1 MKYLAKLYI
10 FIFISILLAIAYLF
24 IQTSQ
29 TQTLLNTN
37 VEKILINEAK
47 TFAHNID
54 KNLQKHLKK
63 DPYQELKEN
72 KILRKQLENA
82 LELLRSDTFK
92 YIFVLYRDNH
102 GNYRFLL
109 DGSKEKAAFNQ
120 RLNVDKKLW
129 NRVYETQQ
137 PLIVNQK
144 KLDGLWIS
152 YLVPFVIDKKTKA
165 VIAIDF
171 SKELPQNIYNAIAP
185 LNNIFWYIFIAIS
198 VLIFILV
205 YQTLLSIKNKK
216 ESITDPLTQTY
227 NRNYMREL
235 LKKINIDNYQI
246 MMCDIDYFKYI
257 NDNYGHKAGDEVL
270 VKTAQIIS
278 TEIRSDDILIRFGGE
293 EFLLFIKRDNTTK
306 NLAYHI
312 AQRIRKKIE
321 SSTFLYE
328 DKEIKITL
336 SIGITC
342 QPEHFKSISE
352 AIKHADKML
361 YIAKR
366 EGRNKVVSTK
376 SHHIKTSQTNTKKS
390 INEVKAA
397 LEEKRII
404 CFFQAIYN
412 VKDKNIV
419 KYEALV
425 RLKELDGTITPPA
438 AFLESIMYTNIYNDL
453 TKIVLE
459 SVFEHIKEYKVIIST
474 NLNFSD
480 ILDNTIYQLILTELR
495 THKDLAPWLVIELLE
510 YEILEETSEIVQERL
525 SEIKAFGVQIA
536 IDDFGSGYS
545 NYTIFKTL
553 PIDILKLDGSLIKDL
568 DHSKTSRT
576 IVDSIVLLAKEMQI
590 KTVAEFVHSKEVLY
604 EVEKLKIDEAQGFYL
619 AKPSADILT

>member
-1 MKYLAKLYI
+1 MKQLTKLYI
-10 FIFISILLAIAYLF
+10 FIFLSILLAIAYLF
-24 IQTSQ
+24 IQTAR

-37 VEKILINEAK
+37 VEEILIKEAK

-54 KNLQKHLKK
+54 KNLHKHLQG
-63 DPYQELKEN
+63 DIYTQLKNEEH
-72 KILRKQLENA
+72 LRKHLESS
-82 LELLRSDTFK
+82 LEVLQSDTFK
-92 YIFVLYRDNH
+92 YIFVLYRDSH

-109 DGSKEKAAFNQ
+109 DGSKDKSNFNQ

-129 NRVYETQQ
+129 NKVYETKK

-144 KLDGLWIS
+144 KLDGLWIT
-152 YLVPFVIDKKTKA
+152 YLVPFIVDNKTEA
-165 VIAIDF
+165 IIAIDF

-185 LNNIFWYIFIAIS
+185 LNNIFWYIFIAIAT
-198 VLIFILV
+198 LILILM
-205 YQTLLSIKNKK
+205 YQTFLSMRNKK

-246 MMCDIDYFKYI
+246 MMCDIDYFKQI
-257 NDNYGHKAGDEVL
+257 NDNYGHKAGDEIL
-270 VKTAQIIS
+270 IQTAKIIS
-278 TEIRSDDILIRFGGE
+278 NEIRAEDILIRFGGE
-293 EFLLFIKRDNTTK
+293 EFLLFIKRDKTTNK
-306 NLAYHI
+306 LAYNV

-321 SSTFLYE
+321 TTSFQYE

-352 AIKHADKML
+352 AIKHADEML

-376 SHHIKTSQTNTKKS
+376 SHHINKVPAQQLKS
-390 INEVKAA
+390 INEIKAA

-404 CFFQAIYN
+404 CFFQAIYS
-412 VKDKNIV
+412 VKDKKIV

-425 RLKELDGTITPPA
+425 RLQERDGSITLPGL
-438 AFLESIMYTNIYNDL
+438 FLESIMYTNIYNDL
-453 TKIVLE
+453 TKTVLE
-459 SVFEHIKEYKVIIST
+459 SVFKHIKQHKLQISA

-480 ILDNTIYQLILTELR
+480 ILDNTIYQIIIDELTA
-495 THKDLAPWLVIELLE
+495 HKEFAPWLVIELLE
-510 YEILEETSEIVQERL
+510 YEILEETSNLVQKRL
-525 SEIKAFGVQIA
+525 SEIKSFGVQIA

-553 PIDILKLDGSLIKDL
+553 PIDILKIDGSLIKDL
-568 DHSKTSRT
+568 DSSKTSRT
-576 IVDSIVLLAKEMQI
+576 IVDSIVLLAKEMGI
-590 KTVAEFVHSKEVLY
+590 KTVAEFVHSKEILN
-604 EVEKLKIDEAQGFYL
+604 EIERLGIDEAQGFYL
-619 AKPSADILT
+619 AKPSATITV